1 MPHQVN
7 GSQRIGGGH
16 VWPRPL
22 DSPNGK
28 LGLAQVVLAGCLSIG
43 EGLPDDVLKVRV
55 HVSMR
60 AQSRAKEKL
69 RHDGGGRLSRKTGL
83 CQKICRTP
91 RMMSAQKT
99 TLITNTKRT
108 D

>member
-16 VWPRPL
+16 VWPSPL

-28 LGLAQVVLAGCLSIG
+28 LGLAQIVLAGCLSIG

-55 HVSMR
+55 HGGMR
-60 AQSRAKEKL
+60 ARLAA
-69 RHDGGGRLSRKTGL
+69 GRQPFRNKF
-83 CQKICRTP
+83 RP
-91 RMMSAQKT
+91 RYIQF
-99 TLITNTKRT
+99 
-108 D
+108 